1 MRKMMNAFFL
11 SSLLLL
17 ASCSTKND
25 NANSDQLAQKKAQ
38 LEDLKSQQKKLADDI
53 TSLESEIQK
62 LDPSSKVEKSKLVAV
77 AAIIPANFT
86 HYIDLQGSIQA
97 EDISYIA
104 PRNGQGGLVKS
115 LFIKKGDVVK
125 KGQKILKLDDAVC
138 LKNVQLLQTQLTY
151 AEHLLRRQQNLWDQ
165 QIGTELQ
172 LIQAKQNVDQIKDQ
186 MATVKEQ
193 WNTTNV
199 YSDVDGVADEVNLR
213 VGELFTGYVGQS
225 PQIKIVNNSRLKVI
239 TQVPEN
245 YIDKVKTGS
254 SMVVSLPDVGKT
266 FNSQISLSGKIID
279 PNSRSFY
286 VEAKMPSDKD
296 IRPNQIA
303 LVKIQ
308 DYTAANAITIPVN
321 TLQNDDKG
329 KFVMVAVNENGKN
342 IARKKQVQI
351 GELYGDKLEI
361 KAGLQSGDQV
371 ITEGFQGLYDGRN
384 ITLTATN

>member
-1 MRKMMNAFFL
+1 MQKMMNAFFL

-17 ASCSTKND
+17 ASCSAKTDKAD
-25 NANSDQLAQKKAQ
+25 SDQLAQKKAQ
-38 LEDLKSQQKKLADDI
+38 LEDLKTQQKKLADNI
-53 TSLESEIQK
+53 TAVEAEIQK
-62 LDPSSKVEKSKLVAV
+62 LDPSSKLEKTKLVSVV
-77 AAIIPANFT
+77 AITPANFT

-104 PRNGQGGLVKS
+104 PSNGQGGLVKS
-115 LFIKKGDVVK
+115 IFIKKGDFVK
-125 KGQKILKLDDAVC
+125 KGQKILKLDDAVY
-138 LKNVQLLQTQLTY
+138 LKNLQQLQTQLTY
-151 AEHLLRRQQNLWDQ
+151 AEDLLRRQQNLWDQ

-186 MATVKEQ
+186 IATIKEQ
-193 WNTTNV
+193 WNTTTI
-199 YSDVDGVADEVNLR
+199 YSDVDGIADEVNLR

-225 PQIKIVNNSRLKVI
+225 PQIKIVNNSRLKVT

-254 SMVVSLPDVGKT
+254 NMVVNLPDVGKT
-266 FNSQISLSGKIID
+266 FNSQITLSGKIID

-296 IRPNQIA
+296 LRPNQIA

-308 DYTAANAITIPVN
+308 DYTSANAITIPVN

-342 IARKKQVQI
+342 IAHKKPVQI
-351 GELYGDKLEI
+351 GELYGDRLEI
-361 KAGLQSGDQV
+361 KSGLQAGDQV
-371 ITEGFQGLYDGRN
+371 IIEGFQGLYDGQN
-384 ITLTATN
+384 ITLTAN

>member
-1 MRKMMNAFFL
+1 MQKMMNAFFL

-17 ASCSTKND
+17 ASCSAKTDKAD
-25 NANSDQLAQKKAQ
+25 SDQLAQKKAQ
-38 LEDLKSQQKKLADDI
+38 LEDLKTQQKKLADNI
-53 TSLESEIQK
+53 TALEAEIQK
-62 LDPSSKVEKSKLVAV
+62 LDPSSKLEKTKLVSVV
-77 AAIIPANFT
+77 AITPANFT

-104 PRNGQGGLVKS
+104 PSNGQGGLVKS
-115 LFIKKGDVVK
+115 IFIKKGDFVK
-125 KGQKILKLDDAVC
+125 KGQKILKLDDAVY
-138 LKNVQLLQTQLTY
+138 LKNLQQLQTQLTY
-151 AEHLLRRQQNLWDQ
+151 AEDLLRRQQNLWDQ

-186 MATVKEQ
+186 IATIKEQ
-193 WNTTNV
+193 WNTTTI

-213 VGELFTGYVGQS
+213 VGELFTGYVGQL
-225 PQIKIVNNSRLKVI
+225 PQIKIVNNSRLKVT

-254 SMVVSLPDVGKT
+254 NMVVNLPDVGKT
-266 FNSQISLSGKIID
+266 FNSQITLSGKIID

-296 IRPNQIA
+296 LRPNQIA

-308 DYTAANAITIPVN
+308 DYTSANAITIPVN

-342 IARKKQVQI
+342 IAHKKPVQI
-351 GELYGDKLEI
+351 GELYGDRLEI
-361 KAGLQSGDQV
+361 KAGLQAGDQV
-371 ITEGFQGLYDGRN
+371 ITEGFQGLYDGQT
-384 ITLTATN
+384 ITLTVN